1 MKRLLPWTV
10 RVLWLCGWLLAM
22 KAGRANTY
30 FEPTEEALRAAHDAV
45 PVGIAGSVLMLVA
58 AFFRVI
64 YRPLWSAATL
74 ILVAAVSLLL
84 FSRAEASHAPL
95 LPWQLLP
102 PWLPRPSWAM
112 SWRAGGRHGQL
123 VVRGAA
129 PAGSR

>member
-10 RVLWLCGWLLAM
+10 RVLWLSGWLLAM

-95 LPWQLLP
+95 LPWQLLTA
-102 PWLPRPSWAM
+102 LVAAAIVGNELVR
-112 SWRAGGRHGQL
+112 WRAARSA
-123 VVRGAA
+123 RG
-129 PAGSR
+129 

>member
-10 RVLWLCGWLLAM
+10 RVLWLSGWLLAM

-30 FEPTEEALRAAHDAV
+30 FEPTEEALRAAHHAL
-45 PVGIAGSVLMLVA
+45 PVGIAGSVLILVA
-58 AFFRVI
+58 ALARVT

-95 LPWQLLP
+95 LWQLLTA
-102 PWLPRPSWAM
+102 LVAAAIVGNELER
-112 SWRAGGRHGQL
+112 WRAARSA
-123 VVRGAA
+123 RG
-129 PAGSR
+129 